1 MPTRLFCLVQPAYVF
16 RFDIPNG
23 YFGIKSGEAAQYA
36 KEMKAREKFY
46 LSDEK
51 NIVVEELTVKP
62 EMLYHLDITTIK
74 ITGVI

>member
-1 MPTRLFCLVQPAYVF
+1 MAISEL
-16 RFDIPNG
+16 
-23 YFGIKSGEAAQYA
+23 KSGEAAQYA

-62 EMLYHLDITTIK
+62 EMLYHLDITTNKNYWCNINVSRYFQK
-74 ITGVI
+74 ESVRTKDKQ